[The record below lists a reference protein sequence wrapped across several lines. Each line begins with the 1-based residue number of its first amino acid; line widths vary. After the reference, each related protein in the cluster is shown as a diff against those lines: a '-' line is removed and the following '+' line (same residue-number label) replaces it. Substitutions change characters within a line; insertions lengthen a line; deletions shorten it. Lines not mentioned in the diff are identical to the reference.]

1 MPDRTEVRDVS
12 AAIRSRRSIRRYLP
26 EQIPDDVLVDLI
38 EAACWAP
45 SAHNRQPWRFAVLGA
60 AARARLAE
68 AMGAQLAQD
77 RARDGDDAAVIAADV
92 SRSRA
97 RIVGAPAVILVS
109 LSTRDMDRYPDPHRA
124 GAERELAVQGTA
136 AAIENL
142 LLAATARDLGASWMC
157 APLFC
162 PGVVRFALGLP
173 DDWEPQALVTLGRP
187 ANTGR
192 PAQREPAATRTL
204 WIRE

>member
-1 MPDRTEVRDVS
+1 MPDRAEARDVS
-12 AAIRSRRSIRRYLP
+12 AVIRSRRSVRRYLP
-26 EQIPDDVLVDLI
+26 EPIRDDVLVDLI

-77 RARDGDDAAVIAADV
+77 RARDGDDPSVIADDV
-92 SRSRA
+92 VRSRS
-97 RIVGAPAVILVS
+97 RIVGAPAAILVS

-142 LLAATARDLGASWMC
+142 LLAATAHGLGASWMC

-162 PGVVRFALGLP
+162 PVVVRAALGLP

-187 ANTGR
+187 ANNGR
-192 PAQREPAATRTL
+192 PAQRAPAETRIL
-204 WIRE
+204 WLRE